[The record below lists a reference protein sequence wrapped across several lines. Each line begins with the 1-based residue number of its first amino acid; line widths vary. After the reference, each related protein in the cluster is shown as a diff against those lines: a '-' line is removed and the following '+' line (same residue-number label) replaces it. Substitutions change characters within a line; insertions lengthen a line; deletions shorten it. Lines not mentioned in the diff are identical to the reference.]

1 MEKTVKFKIKSRR
14 RAGTRHCRVLCVC
27 DNPKRDGKPNV
38 ENTGFAQQDGI
49 GNRNG

>member
-1 MEKTVKFKIKSRR
+1 MEKTVKFKIK
-14 RAGTRHCRVLCVC
+14 ADGERVLVTAGCCVC

-49 GNRNG
+49 ENRNG